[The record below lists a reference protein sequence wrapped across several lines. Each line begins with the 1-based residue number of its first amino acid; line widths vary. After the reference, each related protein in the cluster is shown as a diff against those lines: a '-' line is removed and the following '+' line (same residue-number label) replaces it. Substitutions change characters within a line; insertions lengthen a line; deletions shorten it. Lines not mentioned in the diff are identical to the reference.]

1 MFNSKE
7 INKMDV
13 SMTDVF
19 TLLDEVSDTVTIF
32 RLEDL
37 PILSFFAI
45 LHCTLRQ
52 QETRLQGKKFILKIF
67 LSAATRHGHDL
78 QGTKSNFENF
88 LVCGYKI

>member
-45 LHCTLRQ
+45 LFISTLSF
-52 QETRLQGKKFILKIF
+52 EFKFQNKL
-67 LSAATRHGHDL
+67 
-78 QGTKSNFENF
+78 
-88 LVCGYKI
+88 